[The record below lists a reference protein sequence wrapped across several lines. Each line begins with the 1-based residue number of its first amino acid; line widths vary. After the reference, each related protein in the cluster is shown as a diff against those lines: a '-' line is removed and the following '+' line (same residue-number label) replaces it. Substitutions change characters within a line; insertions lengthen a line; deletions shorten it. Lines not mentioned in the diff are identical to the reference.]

1 MILHIV
7 NQSPFTHNA
16 LQQSLRALGENDSL
30 LLIEDAVLLLSNPDC
45 TGTLPSP
52 DRLYVLHSD
61 CEARGI
67 ALNSQLATPV
77 DFTQF
82 VALVAQHKKSV
93 SWF

>member
-16 LQQSLRALGENDSL
+16 LQQSLRALGENDSVI
-30 LLIEDAVLLLSNPDC
+30 LIEDAVLLLSNPDC
-45 TGTLPSP
+45 TGALPSS
-52 DRLYVLHSD
+52 DRLYVLQPD

-67 ALNSQLATPV
+67 PLNAQIATPV
-77 DFTQF
+77 DFNQF
-82 VALVAQHKKSV
+82 VVLVAQHTKSV